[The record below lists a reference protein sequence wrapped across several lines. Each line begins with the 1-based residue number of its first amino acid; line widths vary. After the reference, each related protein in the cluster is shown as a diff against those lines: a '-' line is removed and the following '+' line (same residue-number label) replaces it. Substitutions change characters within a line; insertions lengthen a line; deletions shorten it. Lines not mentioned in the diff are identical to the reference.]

1 MKTVPTALAALIFSG
16 EYVSFDLYTITLFNG
31 DVIRFTTADFPIAF
45 NGAVWATSPFV
56 DQKESK
62 TQGHW
67 KVGLDTDTWLVV
79 IMPRP
84 FDAVTGAL
92 FPDTIG
98 DLPWIEAA
106 QGGALDAADFQ
117 VDEAVF
123 ASVPTW
129 PLVPG
134 GAVPEGIIPGKFAGV
149 VAEVDTTNSVVVI
162 TANDYR
168 ALLSQSTPLHFYQ
181 AGCRFLLFDA
191 GCQLTR
197 SGFVKTGAVAGGST
211 QGKIIMV
218 PGTVPPTVS
227 SGTFTLGVITMTSG
241 ANETFSRTVSNWDGA
256 NALTLINPFPFAIEI
271 GDTFQITPGCNLT
284 EASCVAFNNQINF
297 GGQPFIPPP
306 ETAA

>member
-16 EYVSFDLYTITLFNG
+16 NYVSFDLYTLTLFNG
-31 DVIRFTTADFPIAF
+31 SVIRFTTADFPISF
-45 NGAVWATSPFV
+45 NGAVWSTTPLV

-67 KVGLDTDTWLVV
+67 KVGLDTDTWQVV

-84 FDAVTGAL
+84 FNPVTGTA

-98 DLPWIEAA
+98 NLPWIQAA

-129 PLVPG
+129 PIAPG
-134 GAVPEGIIPGKFAGV
+134 GAAPEGIIPGKFAGT
-149 VAEVDTTNSVVVI
+149 VAEVDTTDSVAVI

-168 ALLSQSTPLHFYQ
+168 SLLSQSMPLHFYQ
-181 AGCRFLLFDA
+181 ASCRWRLFDA
-191 GCQLTR
+191 GCSLTA
-197 SGFVKTGAVAGGST
+197 SGFVKTGSVNAGSSNGA
-211 QGKIIMV
+211 IIMNS
-218 PGTVPPTVS
+218 GTTPPSGS
-227 SGTFTLGVITMTSG
+227 SGTFTLGTITMTSG
-241 ANETFSRTVSNWDGA
+241 NNNTFSRTISNWDGVD
-256 NALTLINPFPFAIEI
+256 ALTLFNAFPFDIEP
-271 GDTFQITPGCNLT
+271 GDTFQILPGCNLT
-284 EASCVAFNNQINF
+284 LASCTAFNNEINF
-297 GGQPFIPPP
+297 GGQPFVPPP